1 MSQTFP
7 SLFFSFQPG
16 GNGDNES
23 RNSSML
29 LALDLVLR
37 GSRHRIESLGTKAL
51 LSPQAAQGQTFAF
64 SYHR

>member
-16 GNGDNES
+16 GNES
-23 RNSSML
+23 GNSSML